1 MTGYLSIF
9 MIAMWGLMAAIA
21 IPNFVKA
28 RNAAQFNACRQNQ
41 AAIQSAKELWAK
53 ENTKPDDAI
62 PTDADLFG
70 PGKPISEKPHCPA
83 KGRYSV
89 NSVQEAPT
97 CTVHG
102 SMAHPE

>member
-21 IPNFVKA
+21 IPNFLKA
-28 RNAAQFNACRQNQ
+28 RNAAQLNACRQTQ